1 MNVKTSTNVILYGF
15 YDYPKHWYGFLR
27 RYCMKSL
34 SIIPLAL
41 FLQLISLFAA
51 PGCTKQG
58 LKKEE
63 LGMKNLATDSL
74 SKTWLALG
82 DSYTIGES
90 VAVQERFPAQ
100 TVALLKAHG
109 VAVSEPQ
116 YIARTGW
123 TTADLQN
130 AISKAILKP
139 KYDIVSLLIGVN
151 DQYQG
156 LDTTGYRTRFT
167 QLLQKAILL
176 AGNEAAH
183 VFIVSIPDYG
193 VTPFGGGSAKI
204 SKEIDDFNA
213 INKQVTLA
221 YKVSYTDI
229 TPISRE
235 AAGDQSLT
243 AGDGL
248 HPSGKQY
255 KRWAEILEQAML
267 AVVK

>member
-1 MNVKTSTNVILYGF
+1 
-15 YDYPKHWYGFLR
+15 
-27 RYCMKSL
+27 
-34 SIIPLAL
+34 
-41 FLQLISLFAA
+41 
-51 PGCTKQG
+51 
-58 LKKEE
+58 
-63 LGMKNLATDSL
+63 
-74 SKTWLALG
+74 
-82 DSYTIGES
+82 

-109 VAVSEPQ
+109 VSVSEPQ

-130 AISKAILKP
+130 AISKAILIP
-139 KYDIVSLLIGVN
+139 KYDMVSLLIGVN

-156 LDTTGYRTRFT
+156 WDTARYRTRFT
-167 QLLQKAILL
+167 QLLQKAIQL
-176 AGNEAAH
+176 AGNDASH
-183 VFIVSIPDYG
+183 VFVVSIPDYG
-193 VTPFGGGSAKI
+193 VTSFGKGSAKI
-204 SKEIDDFNA
+204 SKELDEFNT

-235 AAGDQSLT
+235 AANDQSLT

-255 KRWAEILEQAML
+255 KRWAEIVEQAVL
-267 AVVK
+267 PVVK

>member
-1 MNVKTSTNVILYGF
+1 
-15 YDYPKHWYGFLR
+15 
-27 RYCMKSL
+27 MKLL
-34 SIIPLAL
+34 SIIPVAL

-58 LKKEE
+58 LKKVE
-63 LGMKNLATDSL
+63 LGMENPVTDSL
-74 SKTWLALG
+74 LKTWLALG

-90 VAVQERFPAQ
+90 VAVEDRFPAQ
-100 TVALLKAHG
+100 TVALLKTHG
-109 VAVSEPQ
+109 VPVSEPK

-156 LDTTGYRTRFT
+156 FDTTGYRTRFT
-167 QLLQKAILL
+167 QLLQKAIQL
-176 AGNEAAH
+176 AGNDAAH
-183 VFIVSIPDYG
+183 VFVVSIPDYG

-204 SKEIDDFNA
+204 SKEIDQFNA

-221 YKVSYTDI
+221 FKVSYTDI

-235 AAGDQSLT
+235 ATNDQSLT

-255 KRWAEILEQAML
+255 KQWAEILEHAVL